1 MGEFPLMADAT
12 TNRHLSATVLLS
24 KGLTPGKLRGLQRIS
39 NPNGTLT
46 MLALDQNS
54 SMIEMAQ
61 KALKGKGQDREPT
74 YEEVVEAKLDLARQM
89 SAAASGVLIDAYYG
103 AFSAIATESIPAQ
116 KGILVRVEKSGSPKN
131 KLGGPMGEYEP
142 GLSVEK
148 IKLMGADAVK
158 LLAPFEPN
166 EVISAE
172 HNLAFIEQVADDC
185 RRHDILFLLEP
196 VAFTYNGEKK
206 TDKSFLERKAATT
219 IESARQLS
227 RYCDVYKAEFPGTLG
242 HESDSQLTDN
252 LHALSEASERPWVLL
267 SAGVDYPD
275 YLKQVKMAMECGCSG
290 VLGGRAFWKEYFTQ
304 DGDEARTKFA
314 ATIGQ
319 KRVADVDVVVREH
332 GTPWFAKYG
341 WSREDLAAI
350 RASEGWHFRYAT
362 HAKAAGGTGGHV
374 VRAGEVY

>member
-1 MGEFPLMADAT
+1 M
-12 TNRHLSATVLLS
+12 
-24 KGLTPGKLRGLQRIS
+24 
-39 NPNGTLT
+39 
-46 MLALDQNS
+46 
-54 SMIEMAQ
+54 
-61 KALKGKGQDREPT
+61 
-74 YEEVVEAKLDLARQM
+74 
-89 SAAASGVLIDAYYG
+89 
-103 AFSAIATESIPAQ
+103 
-116 KGILVRVEKSGSPKN
+116 
-131 KLGGPMGEYEP
+131 
-142 GLSVEK
+142 
-148 IKLMGADAVK
+148 
-158 LLAPFEPN
+158 
-166 EVISAE
+166 
-172 HNLAFIEQVADDC
+172 
-185 RRHDILFLLEP
+185 
-196 VAFTYNGEKK
+196 
-206 TDKSFLERKAATT
+206 
-219 IESARQLS
+219 
-227 RYCDVYKAEFPGTLG
+227 
-242 HESDSQLTDN
+242 
-252 LHALSEASERPWVLL
+252 LL